1 MKWRGFVNISYV
13 CGLDKNSMKVMMK
26 KLILMIVVL
35 GMGLAVSGAELVLRG
50 TYYGYNLHVL
60 NPSAGKGFCVYQV
73 LVNDRA
79 TQDEIESNAFEIDLA
94 QLNLKVG
101 EDVTVVIKYQDGC
114 KPTVVNPKALQV
126 SESFSYVSMKMDR
139 IGALVWVTKGDL
151 TDDAFVVEQFRWNK
165 WVKVGEVSVSD
176 TLRKDQYL
184 FSYNQHSGVNQLRV
198 VRNDA
203 NGNPVYSK
211 VVKYTSKAAEVT
223 LESSKVTD
231 KLVFSA
237 ETQYEIFDMK
247 GNFVAEGMGSEVDLA
262 EVEKGKYWL
271 NYDTKSV
278 TFVKK

>member
-1 MKWRGFVNISYV
+1 
-13 CGLDKNSMKVMMK
+13 MMK
-26 KLILMIVVL
+26 KVILMIVVL

-60 NPSAGKGFCVYQV
+60 NPSAGNGFCVYQV
-73 LVNDRA
+73 LVNDKP

-114 KPTVVNPKALQV
+114 KPTVLNPKALQV
-126 SESFSYVSMKMDR
+126 SSSFSYLSVKMDK
-139 IGALVWVTKGDL
+139 IGALVWITKGDL
-151 TDDAFVVEQFRWNK
+151 TDDPFVVEQFRWNK

-184 FSYNQHSGVNQLRV
+184 FGYNQHSGVNQLRV

-211 VVKYTSKAAEVT
+211 VVKFTSKAAEVT
-223 LESSKVTD
+223 LTSTKVTD

-247 GNFVAEGMGSEVDLA
+247 GNFVAEGMSSDVDLA